1 MRVLA
6 TGATGLI
13 GRTLL
18 MQLAEQGHEVVL
30 LSRSAGGALSR
41 QPRTSVF
48 EWQPLSGPP
57 PAAAFDGVNAIVNL
71 MGDPVAGRW
80 TRDKRRAIYESRVV
94 GTRNLVAGL
103 TALEQ
108 RPAVLV
114 SGSALGFY
122 GERGD
127 DELAETEPPGAG
139 FLATVCIDWETEA
152 AKAETLGMR
161 VVRLRTANVLGDGG
175 MLGPLVRVFRMRL
188 GGRMG
193 SGRQWWPWIHVEDV
207 AGLIVH
213 ALEGP
218 LSGALNATSPIPV
231 RQRDFAR
238 CLARVLRRPSLVWT
252 PAVLLRAVMGE
263 FAGEVL
269 TSTRM
274 TPRAALESGYEY
286 CFTELEA
293 ALRDA
298 LKHPSP

>member
-1 MRVLA
+1 MRVLV

-18 MQLAEQGHEVVL
+18 TQLAEQGHEVVL

-48 EWQPLSGPP
+48 KWQPLSDPP
-57 PAAAFDGVNAIVNL
+57 PAAAFDGVDAIVNL
-71 MGDPVAGRW
+71 MGEPVAGRW

-103 TALEQ
+103 TALKQ
-108 RPAVLV
+108 RPSVLV

-127 DELAETEPPGAG
+127 DELAESEPPGTG
-139 FLATVCIDWETEA
+139 FLATVCIDWEAEA
-152 AKAETLGMR
+152 VKAETLGMR

-175 MLGPLVRVFRMRL
+175 MLGPLVRVFRMGL

-193 SGRQWWPWIHVEDV
+193 AGRQWWPWIHVEDA

-218 LSGALNATSPIPV
+218 LSGALNVTSPIPV

-238 CLARVLRRPSLVWT
+238 CLARVLRRPSLVWA
-252 PAVLLRAVMGE
+252 PAVLLRAAMGD

-269 TSTRM
+269 TSVRM

-286 CFTELEA
+286 CFTDLEA
-293 ALRDA
+293 ALQDV
-298 LKHPSP
+298 LGPPP

>member
-18 MQLAEQGHEVVL
+18 TQLAEQGHEVVL
-30 LSRSAGGALSR
+30 LSRFAGGAPR

-57 PAAAFDGVNAIVNL
+57 PIAAFDGVNAIVNL
-71 MGDPVAGRW
+71 MGEPVAGRW
-80 TRDKRRAIYESRVV
+80 TRNKRRAIYESRVV

-108 RPAVLV
+108 RPEVLV

-127 DELAETEPPGAG
+127 DELAESEPPGAG

-152 AKAETLGMR
+152 AKAEALGMR

-252 PAVLLRAVMGE
+252 PAVLLRAAVGE

-293 ALRDA
+293 ALQDV
-298 LKHPSP
+298 LGPSP